1 MSDIIELDGPTQ
13 EPSSGG
19 SAKQLVI
26 FCHGVG
32 SDGND
37 LIGLAP
43 YFARVLPEAKFIS
56 PNAPEKFDMAATGY
70 QWFSISDPDAERLSG
85 VQLAAPI
92 LEHFINQQMTAHG
105 LTEAETA
112 LVGFSQGTM
121 MALHVGLRRE
131 KQLAGIAGYSGSLV
145 SPELLMSEMKSKPPV
160 MLVHGETD
168 NVLPPS
174 SLKDAVSALAGAG
187 IDAKWEMR
195 PDLGH
200 GLDDRGIIMGMEF
213 LADCFGVALPQT

>member
-19 SAKQLVI
+19 PAKQLVI

-43 YFARVLPEAKFIS
+43 YFARVLPEAKFVS

-85 VQLAAPI
+85 VQSVAPI
-92 LEHFINQQMTAHG
+92 LEHFINQQMTG
-105 LTEAETA
+105 EIIDLTKK
-112 LVGFSQGTM
+112 TM
-121 MALHVGLRRE
+121 R
-131 KQLAGIAGYSGSLV
+131 LATKIQYATIGI
-145 SPELLMSEMKSKPPV
+145 P
-160 MLVHGETD
+160 
-168 NVLPPS
+168 
-174 SLKDAVSALAGAG
+174 
-187 IDAKWEMR
+187 IF
-195 PDLGH
+195 
-200 GLDDRGIIMGMEF
+200 IIF
-213 LADCFGVALPQT
+213 